1 MNDIETIAAS
11 VFYSARDG
19 RLKRLQLLL
28 EGKSAMENAKLL
40 KTTTTGATPL
50 LMACRH
56 GHYDIA
62 LYLIKRHKVDIE
74 QTGSVMFDG
83 ETIEGAPPLW
93 CAAAAGHLNIVKLLI
108 RENAVVNS
116 TTKTNSTPLRAACFD
131 GHFEIVKYL
140 VEHGADIEV
149 SNRHGHTCLMI
160 ACYKGHYKIANF
172 LLSLKADINK
182 KSVKGNTALH
192 DCAESGSLDIFKML
206 ILNGAKMEVDSYGMT
221 PLLAACVTGH
231 ADIVDYLVKSNNL
244 VSRKEKIEALE
255 LLGAT
260 YIDKRRDLIGGFD
273 LWKQAMDLR
282 FSEDDDELDIPK
294 PDNALPIEAY
304 EWAQEVKNHEELNE
318 LLSEPDEM
326 RMQALLVRERILGPT
341 HPDTSYYVRYRGAV
355 YADAGKFT
363 RCISL
368 WNHALDIQRGSLES
382 CHQMTVSSFFSFAEL
397 FSFMSD
403 ACATNDNN
411 GYRQVPALLT
421 FEDIIQVLIKAVNEL
436 CEPKVLPSSF
446 DLSPRLLLISLDLF
460 NMALK
465 LIRNDDQSHLTHRLL
480 YRLNKC
486 KVLGHMGQTALHLAS
501 ARKTALATSR
511 HPQFIS
517 SEDASML
524 LRALL
529 KIGANPNARD
539 EEGNTPLHLV
549 SSKDVTT
556 IKLLLGGGA
565 HYDSVNAAGRTFCD
579 MRKATPHN
587 PLCHTSLACH
597 AARAIRKN
605 RIPFIGHIPV
615 TLYEFVEKH

>member
-1 MNDIETIAAS
+1 
-11 VFYSARDG
+11 
-19 RLKRLQLLL
+19 
-28 EGKSAMENAKLL
+28 
-40 KTTTTGATPL
+40 
-50 LMACRH
+50 
-56 GHYDIA
+56 
-62 LYLIKRHKVDIE
+62 
-74 QTGSVMFDG
+74 
-83 ETIEGAPPLW
+83 
-93 CAAAAGHLNIVKLLI
+93 
-108 RENAVVNS
+108 
-116 TTKTNSTPLRAACFD
+116 
-131 GHFEIVKYL
+131 
-140 VEHGADIEV
+140 
-149 SNRHGHTCLMI
+149 MI
-160 ACYKGHYKIANF
+160 ACYKGHFKIANY
-172 LLSLKADINK
+172 LLLLKADINK

-206 ILNGAKMEVDSYGMT
+206 IQNGAKMEVDSYGMT

-244 VSRKEKIEALE
+244 VSRTEKIEALE

-260 YIDKRRDLIGGFD
+260 YIDKKRDLIGGFD

-282 FSEDDDELDIPK
+282 FNIDDEQDIPK

-403 ACATNDNN
+403 ACATNDDN

-421 FEDIIQVLIKAVNEL
+421 FEDVIQVLVKAINEL
-436 CEPKVLPSSF
+436 CEPKELPYAI

-465 LIRNDDQSHLTHRLL
+465 LIRNDEHSHLTHRLL

-486 KVLGHMGQTALHLAS
+486 NILGHLGQTALHLAS
-501 ARKTALATSR
+501 ARKTALAVSR
-511 HPQFIS
+511 HPQTGS
-517 SEDASML
+517 SDDSTLL

-539 EEGNTPLHLV
+539 DEGNTPLHLV
-549 SSKDVTT
+549 AAKDSL
-556 IKLLLGGGA
+556 IIQLLLGSGA
-565 HYDSVNAAGRTFCD
+565 HYDAVNAAGRTFCD

-587 PLCHTSLACH
+587 PLYHTSLACH
-597 AARAIRKN
+597 AARVIRKN
-605 RIPFIGHIPV
+605 RIPFVGHIPV

>member
-11 VFYSARDG
+11 VFYSASDG

-40 KTTTTGATPL
+40 NTTTNGATPL

-62 LYLIKRHKVDIE
+62 LYLIRKHKVNIE
-74 QTGSVMFDG
+74 QTGSVIFDG

-93 CAAAAGHLNIVKLLI
+93 CAAAAGHLNIVKLLVQ
-108 RENAVVNS
+108 EGAVVNS

-131 GHFEIVKYL
+131 GHYEIVKYL

-160 ACYKGHYKIANF
+160 ACYKGHYKIANY
-172 LLSLKADINK
+172 LLALKADINK

-260 YIDKRRDLIGGFD
+260 YIDKKRDLIGGFD

-282 FSEDDDELDIPK
+282 FNIDDEQDIPK
-294 PDNALPIEAY
+294 PDSALPIEAY

-368 WNHALDIQRGSLES
+368 WNHALDIQRSSLES

-403 ACATNDNN
+403 ACVTNDDN
-411 GYRQVPALLT
+411 GYRQVPTLLT
-421 FEDIIQVLIKAVNEL
+421 FEDIIQVLVKAVNEL
-436 CEPKVLPSSF
+436 CEPKVVPSAF

-465 LIRNDDQSHLTHRLL
+465 LVRNDEHSHLSHRLL

-486 KVLGHMGQTALHLAS
+486 NILGHLGQTALHLAS
-501 ARKTALATSR
+501 ARKTALAVSR
-511 HPQFIS
+511 HPQS
-517 SEDASML
+517 ANSEDASML

-529 KIGANPNARD
+529 KVGANPNARD
-539 EEGNTPLHLV
+539 DEGNTPLHLV
-549 SSKDVTT
+549 SAKDTTT

-565 HYDSVNAAGRTFCD
+565 HYDVVNAAGRTFCD

-587 PLCHTSLACH
+587 PLYHTSLACH
-597 AARAIRKN
+597 AARVIRKN

-615 TLYEFVEKH
+615 TLYDFVEKH